1 MAIPESFVSIKI
13 SLGTLFG
20 TGFMPKAPGTW
31 ASLFW
36 LTVIYAVAYLLPVY
50 GLFAL
55 LAGTI
60 LCSFWSS
67 KACSDRFGDDPPEFV
82 MDECA
87 GQTMVFLTT
96 SFHFSVTADL
106 WIILAGFV
114 LFRIFDILKPLG
126 IDGLQKLP
134 GKFGILFDDLL
145 AGLYALGSLE
155 FIKLIQ
161 VTYF

>member
-1 MAIPESFVSIKI
+1 MAIPERFVSFKI

-20 TGFMPKAPGTW
+20 TGFIPKAPGTW

-36 LTVIYAVAYLLPVY
+36 LPVIYIVAYFLSVY
-50 GLFAL
+50 GLIAL
-55 LAGTI
+55 LTGTI

-67 KACSDRFGDDPPEFV
+67 KACTDRFGDDPPEFV

-87 GQTMVFLTT
+87 GQTVVFLTT
-96 SFHFSVTADL
+96 SFHYSVTADL
-106 WIILAGFV
+106 WIILAGFI

-155 FIKLIQ
+155 LIKLIQ
-161 VTYF
+161 LNYF